1 MSAVLKIILFFISIN
16 NTTSLFY
23 YSIAFASKIPSEY
36 DKNFEIL
43 KKDINEI
50 GLKLIKAEIVHNSDV
65 LSKDSIFVA
74 SKIAETNSKIITKN
88 KNNEL
93 IAELTFKIPDSPMN
107 IVVIMPLPHDYS
119 KKDIVHF
126 FISGMLSNN
135 DFLKKTTVYKNKM
148 CARFFPIGGIDNISG
163 ISMFAISDDLFVK
176 SGLTFT
182 KKDDAYK
189 HKIYDYFLPLM
200 MSIMK
205 SFFPDTEDVAID
217 AMSLGFTK
225 MWLAFSRFFT
235 ITNDYAIKNAITL
248 LTKIKFIINWSGV
261 VDPDIKYVTWMLK
274 IPYPIWEI
282 FYTDVKS
289 VDEINAFKKNI
300 NLFLSD
306 QKNLEYVL
314 SLNKKETI
322 EKMQDLNIS
331 LYDIA
336 KISLTPPMIYS
347 YNINDFVV
355 DADSTLNLMYAKNGP
370 IESLYSDMP
379 DIIKARYMYLIQK
392 YSFLSSNT
400 DYYHNKIDGENFF
413 NDAADNFNHSP
424 DLNSIIHIFN
434 IPYNNI
440 FIVN

>member
-1 MSAVLKIILFFISIN
+1 MSSVLKIILFFIFIN
-16 NTTSLFY
+16 NTISLFY

-43 KKDINEI
+43 KKDTNQI
-50 GLKLIKAEIVHNSDV
+50 GLKLIKAEIIHDNGL
-65 LSKDSIFVA
+65 LSKDSIFLA
-74 SKIAETNSKIITKN
+74 NKIAEKNSKIIAKN
-88 KNNEL
+88 TNNEL
-93 IAELTFKIPDSPMN
+93 IAELTFKTPNSPMN
-107 IVVIMPLPHDYS
+107 IVVVMPLPNDNS
-119 KKDIVHF
+119 KKDIIHF
-126 FISGMLSNN
+126 FMSGMLSNN

-163 ISMFAISDDLFVK
+163 ISMFAISDDLLVK

-182 KKDDAYK
+182 KKDDIYK
-189 HKIYDYFLPLM
+189 YKIYDYFLPLM

-205 SFFPDTEDVAID
+205 SFFPSTEDVAIN
-217 AMSLGFTK
+217 AMSLGFIK

-248 LTKIKFIINWSGV
+248 LTKIKLIINWSGV

-282 FYTDVKS
+282 FYVDVKS
-289 VDEINAFKKNI
+289 VDEINTFKQNV
-300 NLFLSD
+300 NFFLSD
-306 QKNLEYVL
+306 KKNLEYVL
-314 SLNKKETI
+314 SLNKKEAI
-322 EKMQDLNIS
+322 DKMQDLNIS

-336 KISLTPPMIYS
+336 KISLTPPMIHS

-355 DADSTLNLMYAKNGP
+355 DADNTINLIYAKNGP
-370 IESLYSDMP
+370 IDILYSDMP

-392 YSFLSSNT
+392 YSFISLKA
-400 DYYHNKIDGENFF
+400 DYYHNKIYGENFF

-424 DLNSIIHIFN
+424 DLNSIMHMFN

-440 FIVN
+440 VIVN